1 MVDNNNNYQAFLET
15 NFIQLAMELVEWTEQ
30 EMIEMNKSSN
40 NHATPSEIKLFNAL
54 RGEDKSIS
62 DLARIMGISRQ
73 AVHKTTHRLEE
84 LGYLKLISRAG
95 NKKDRIVCITNQGQ
109 EVREDGVACLMEIEE
124 KLSWSIGER
133 NLEYM
138 KLMLAA
144 HSKKIKKDN

>member
-1 MVDNNNNYQAFLET
+1 MVDNNKAFLET
-15 NFIQLAMELVEWTEQ
+15 NFIQLAMELVEWTE
-30 EMIEMNKSSN
+30 EVMIEMNKSSN
-40 NHATPSEIKLFNAL
+40 NHTTPSEIKLFNTL

-109 EVREDGVACLMEIEE
+109 EVREDGVACLMEIEK

-133 NLEYM
+133 NVEYM

-144 HSKKIKKDN
+144 HSKKIKDAN